1 MAEYQEGGST
11 EQPKENLFEKA
22 LADSILERAK
32 ADSGSDLLAE
42 SDDGLNTLKTKF
54 KAFHELGK
62 HVLEAGT
69 RLPEIVDKNLYA
81 LLGSVD
87 QVKHKEVSNRETIIV
102 ENRDGQDVNWYQSK
116 VEAAGKF
123 LELAQYVDVK
133 SFGFNEEQYEKIKGL
148 IEAIASMTEY
158 TDAKWDELVA
168 GKLGE
173 GYTKDQIYGEKGAL
187 NVLLAF
193 QRAIVAVPAEMLVE
207 EKFKATEE
215 NPRPLFVGGIQLK
228 IGKKG
233 GERPKDR
240 CTMLIEWAK
249 NVEKEQE
256 EAAKKA
262 ADEEEA
268 ARKKAE
274 ADEAKKKTEEDAKKK
289 AAEEESKRA
298 KEEFKKRTEEEA
310 KKKAE
315 EEAKKKAEEAK
326 KKADEAAKK
335 AADEAA
341 KKAADEAAKKS
352 AEEARKK
359 AEEEAKKKAEADA
372 KEKAKLEAA
381 KKAADEE
388 AKKAAEQEAARKK
401 EAAEKAKKQLQ
412 ESTDTGLVK
421 LRLDE
426 LKKNGFEVLRVPS
439 KIGGTAYVKYGE
451 KRVNVTFLDRMK
463 YNFSLLT
470 LPSGRN
476 PVGGA
481 GVDVAQMKI
490 ALDAVPVEFNDGVVA
505 LKLDL
510 EKMTSY
516 GVRLEKFEGQF
527 HGKNVPPNT
536 FLGTAKNYHFEY
548 KTGPKA
554 GTIEPPIN
562 QPGVELKFLVT
573 MDPEGSPAYRGFTM
587 EKAAIADSDNPQELM
602 DWITTDAYGELEK

>member
-1 MAEYQEGGST
+1 MAEYQEGGSI
-11 EQPKENLFEKA
+11 EQPKQNLFEKA

-69 RLPEIVDKNLYA
+69 QLPEIVDKNLYA

-133 SFGFNEEQYEKIKGL
+133 SFGFNEEQYEKIRGL

-193 QRAIVAVPAEMLVE
+193 QRAIVAVPADMLVE

-215 NPRPLFVGGIQLK
+215 NPKPLFIGGIQLK

-256 EAAKKA
+256 EEAKKKA
-262 ADEEEA
+262 EEEA

-274 ADEAKKKTEEDAKKK
+274 TDAKEKAIYDSKVKEAEEAAKKSAEEAKKKAEEDAKKK
-289 AAEEESKRA
+289 A
-298 KEEFKKRTEEEA
+298 EEA
-310 KKKAE
+310 KKKAEADEAVKKKAEADEATKKSAEEAKRKAE

-326 KKADEAAKK
+326 K
-335 AADEAA
+335 
-341 KKAADEAAKKS
+341 
-352 AEEARKK
+352 
-359 AEEEAKKKAEADA
+359 
-372 KEKAKLEAA
+372 
-381 KKAADEE
+381 
-388 AKKAAEQEAARKK
+388 
-401 EAAEKAKKQLQ
+401 AAEKAAEKTSL
-412 ESTDTGLVK
+412 DAY
-421 LRLDE
+421 LRE
-426 LKKNGFEVLRVPS
+426 LTNGGFEIIRRPNAV
-439 KIGGTAYVKYGE
+439 GGTAYTAYGK
-451 KRVNVTFLDRMK
+451 KRVEVKVLGGGK

-470 LPSGRN
+470 LPKGRD
-476 PVGGA
+476 PVSGA
-481 GVDVAQMKI
+481 GVDVVQMKA
-490 ALDAVPVEFNDGVVA
+490 ALDAVGGFNDEKKVMYEDLRHLPYNMEVSPLAGDTPDTYTVTVKGYRHESVKGEISDPVDLQMDVTLDERLGYTGYTKNGTAIKRSKDVGTFIKSA
-505 LKLDL
+505 LKRAYL
-510 EKMTSY
+510 E
-516 GVRLEKFEGQF
+516 Q
-527 HGKNVPPNT
+527 
-536 FLGTAKNYHFEY
+536 
-548 KTGPKA
+548 KA
-554 GTIEPPIN
+554 
-562 QPGVELKFLVT
+562 Q
-573 MDPEGSPAYRGFTM
+573 
-587 EKAAIADSDNPQELM
+587 
-602 DWITTDAYGELEK
+602 